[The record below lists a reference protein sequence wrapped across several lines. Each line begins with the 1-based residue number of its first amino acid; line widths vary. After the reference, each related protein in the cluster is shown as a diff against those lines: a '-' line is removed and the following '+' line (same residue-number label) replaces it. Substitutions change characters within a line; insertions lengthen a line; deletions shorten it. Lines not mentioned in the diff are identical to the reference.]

1 MVARDHEEIVPAV
14 HVRIAVGR
22 VLHIGI
28 SENILEILF
37 VLIHIDALQFV
48 KAGTL
53 IPEMVG
59 PPSRDAVRR
68 PVRFPNG
75 NPLLPLPLGRRQLA
89 RAGLLEDRLG
99 GMRHLRRRLLVEL
112 SGLDV
117 VDEPFGLARHE
128 RLGADL
134 PTAQVLGLHG
144 IHDLDSLAA
153 ARRPDQVERS
163 ADASRLDERGDLLAG
178 GLGVRDS

>member
-1 MVARDHEEIVPAV
+1 MLRLIPLVLAAGGNRIDGIHGAVDVAARDPEEIVPAV

-68 PVRFPNG
+68 PVRFPYFLCRLVG
-75 NPLLPLPLGRRQLA
+75 VSLPEPVF
-89 RAGLLEDRLG
+89 
-99 GMRHLRRRLLVEL
+99 LRI
-112 SGLDV
+112 D
-117 VDEPFGLARHE
+117 
-128 RLGADL
+128 
-134 PTAQVLGLHG
+134 
-144 IHDLDSLAA
+144 LAA
-153 ARRPDQVERS
+153 CAIC
-163 ADASRLDERGDLLAG
+163 G
-178 GLGVRDS
+178 GVFS